1 MQRLHSLLMDRRTW
15 TVLGFLA
22 LIAFLFVGV
31 NELSMAL
38 TWAGAIL
45 LAVLVVWAAA
55 WVMRRRRAVRQAG
68 RIEGAIASGAA
79 LSPGDAGNEA
89 RRAQV
94 EALRQRLQV
103 AIATLKSSRL
113 GESSGA
119 AALYELPW
127 YMVIGNPAA
136 GKSSAIARSGLR
148 FPLAESGSAAAHGIG
163 GTRNCDWFFTTEGIL
178 LDTAGRYAVH
188 EEDRT
193 EWLAFLGLLKRHRPL
208 APINGIIVT
217 VSLAELAG
225 QRPEFA
231 IDLARQLRQRVQEL
245 TEHLEVFAPV
255 YLMFTKADLIA
266 GFAEY
271 FEDRDPAE
279 RERVWGATLRY
290 EPDGR
295 LDAAQAFDREFDLLH
310 EGLKASAVARMT
322 LHRGQAMQPG
332 VLSFPLEFQALK
344 TSLRTFVA
352 TLFERNPYQF
362 QPVFRGF
369 YFTSSVQQGQSSS
382 RCDERVA
389 RRFALGQGPRRDVAE
404 VHSSSGFFLKD
415 LFSKVIFA
423 DRQLVQ
429 QYTSRHKVRL
439 RLATFAGCVA
449 LLGLLLAGWT
459 WSYVGNRQLVL
470 NTQADIDQAV
480 KLQVSRIDLQSRLQ
494 ALELLQDRLAQLK
507 SYREDRPWSMRLGL
521 YQGDLIEDRLKQL
534 YFDGVRDVM
543 LRPVAAAIE
552 LHLAEVNAHA
562 SRLKPLERT
571 DGLQA
576 AAASQ
581 PAQPVPVAAA
591 VPRGISHYSAAQ
603 TDDVSDAYN
612 ALKTYVMLA
621 DRKRAEPAHLS
632 DQVTRFWRGWL
643 EVNRGTMPRDQ
654 MVRSA
659 ERLIAFTITQVG
671 DQRFPEVA
679 NDLAL
684 LDQTRE
690 NLRRVIKGMP
700 ARERVY
706 AEIRAR
712 ASTRFPPVSVAAMVR
727 EQDRAAIA
735 GSHAISGAFSR
746 AAWEGYVHDA
756 IRHAANNELQTD
768 DWVLK
773 TSARDDLTLEGS
785 PEQIEKALVAQYK
798 REYVHEWQRFV
809 QGITIPAFGSFD
821 QAVAQMNRLGDTQ
834 ESPIALVLRRLHDE
848 TSWDNPGPVDEG
860 ISRYGRGVVE
870 WFKQAVLR
878 QAPAPV
884 NVNVSLP
891 AGAGEVPLGPI
902 GREFQG
908 LTRLM
913 VGRDASPSLLD
924 AYLASLSKVRTRLN
938 QMKNHGDIGHLSRQL
953 MQQTLEG
960 AGSELA
966 DAQRLVDEQML
977 SGLGD
982 ALKSTLRPL
991 LVRPLIQSFAVLV
1004 PATERELNRV
1014 WQAQVVDPFEATLTP
1029 KYPFSSQAR
1038 IEATPAEIAKVF
1050 GAQGAIA
1057 KYSEQTLG
1065 PLVVRRGDTVTPRT
1079 WADIGVR
1086 LTPEFSVNF
1095 AAWVSQSGE
1104 PGEAGGSVPQ
1114 SVFQILPQPAP
1125 GLTEYTLEIDGQ
1137 VLRYRNGAA
1146 TWTNFVW
1153 PGPQG
1158 VPGARVAGVGF
1169 DGKAVE
1175 YFNEPGHFGFEKM
1188 LGAAQR
1194 RKLDGSAFELRWPH
1208 PSGTAVSVHLR
1219 IVSNAGSGAAA
1230 GRQAGLRGLRL
1241 PRAIAGVEATAP
1253 AVAGVQAPAHDSVQG
1268 SIQ

>member
-1 MQRLHSLLMDRRTW
+1 MQRLRYWLLDRRTW
-15 TVLGFLA
+15 TLLGFLA
-22 LIAFLFVGV
+22 LVMFLFVGV
-31 NELSMAL
+31 DQLLIAAG
-38 TWAGAIL
+38 WAVAIL
-45 LAVLVVWAAA
+45 VVVLGVWLATWIVRRVRAQRQSAQLEGTIASQAAGSPQA
-55 WVMRRRRAVRQAG
+55 AGDDARQAQVQ
-68 RIEGAIASGAA
+68 A
-79 LSPGDAGNEA
+79 LQK
-89 RRAQV
+89 R
-94 EALRQRLQV
+94 LRD
-103 AIATLKSSRL
+103 AIATLKSSQL

-148 FPLAESGSAAAHGIG
+148 FPLADGGAVAAQGIA

-188 EEDRT
+188 EEDRK
-193 EWLAFLGLLKRHRPL
+193 EWLDFLGLLKRHRPL

-217 VSLAELAG
+217 VSVAELMG

-245 TEHLEVFAPV
+245 TERLEVFAPV

-266 GFAEY
+266 GFVEY

-279 RERVWGATLRY
+279 RERIWGATLSY
-290 EPDGR
+290 DAQGK
-295 LDAAQAFDREFDLLH
+295 LDAMEAFDREFDLLH
-310 EGLKASAVARMT
+310 EGLKASAIARMT

-344 TSLRTFVA
+344 TPLRTFVA

-369 YFTSSVQQGQSSS
+369 YFTSSVQQGQASS
-382 RCDERVA
+382 RSDERVA
-389 RRFALGQGPRRDVAE
+389 RRFALSQGGRRDLAE
-404 VHSSSGFFLKD
+404 VHSSSGFFLKE

-423 DRQLVQ
+423 DRQLVR
-429 QYTSRHKVRL
+429 QYSSRAKIRL
-439 RLATFAGCVA
+439 RMATFAACVA
-449 LLGLLLAGWT
+449 LLGLMLGGWT
-459 WSYVGNRQLVL
+459 WSYLGNRQLVI

-480 KLQVSRIDLQSRLQ
+480 KLQSSRIDLQSRLE
-494 ALELLQDRLAQLK
+494 ALSLLQDRLAQLQA
-507 SYREDRPWSMRLGL
+507 YREDRPWAIRLGL
-521 YQGDLIEDRLKQL
+521 YQGDLIEDKLKQL
-534 YFDGVRDVM
+534 YFDGVREVM
-543 LRPVAAAIE
+543 LRPVASAIE
-552 LHLAEVNAHA
+552 AHLGQVNVHA
-562 SRLKPLERT
+562 ARLKPLERT
-571 DGLQA
+571 EGLLSA
-576 AAASQ
+576 
-581 PAQPVPVAAA
+581 PGA
-591 VPRGISHYSAAQ
+591 VSPTATGEPRAISHYSAAQ
-603 TDDVSDAYN
+603 TDDVTDAYN

-621 DRKRAEPAHLS
+621 DRSRADPAHLS
-632 DQVTRFWRGWL
+632 DQITRFWRGWL
-643 EVNRGTMPRDQ
+643 EVNRGTMPRDELL
-654 MVRSA
+654 RSA
-659 ERLIAFTITQVG
+659 ERLIAFTIAQAR
-671 DQRFPEVA
+671 DERFPEVA

-690 NLRRVIKGMP
+690 NLRRVITGMP

-746 AAWEGYVHDA
+746 AAWEGYVQDA

-768 DWVLK
+768 DWVLR

-785 PEQIEKALVAQYK
+785 PEQIEKALVEQYK
-798 REYVHEWQRFV
+798 REYVREWQRFV
-809 QGITIPAFGSFD
+809 QGITIPDFADFD
-821 QAVAQMNRLGDTQ
+821 AAVTQMNRLGDTQ
-834 ESPIALVLRRLHDE
+834 DSPIALVLRRLHDE
-848 TSWDNPGPVDEG
+848 TSWDNPGPVNEG
-860 ISRYGRGVVE
+860 ISRYTRGAVE

-878 QAPAPV
+878 QAPAPINV
-884 NVNVSLP
+884 NVNAP
-891 AGAGEVPLGPI
+891 AGLGEIPLGPI

-908 LTRLM
+908 LTRIM
-913 VGRDASPSLLD
+913 ISRDGSASLID

-938 QMKNHGDIGHLSRQL
+938 QMKNQGDTGHLSRQL

-960 AGSELA
+960 SGSELA

-982 ALKSTLRPL
+982 SLKSTLRPL

-1004 PATERELNRV
+1004 PSTERELNRV
-1014 WQAQVVDPFEATLTP
+1014 WQAQVVDPFDSTLMP
-1029 KYPFSSQAR
+1029 KYPFSGQAR

-1065 PLVVRRGDTVTPRT
+1065 PLVVRRGDTITPRT

-1086 LTPEFSVNF
+1086 LTPEFSANF
-1095 AAWVSQSGE
+1095 AAWVAQAGE
-1104 PGEAGGSVPQ
+1104 GGDGAGAAGVPQ

-1125 GLTEYTLEIDGQ
+1125 GLTEYTIEIDGQ
-1137 VLRYRNGAA
+1137 VLRYRNGASS
-1146 TWTNFVW
+1146 WTNFVW

-1158 VPGARVAGVGF
+1158 VPGARVSGLAF
-1169 DGKAVE
+1169 DGKAIE
-1175 YFNEPGHFGFEKM
+1175 YFNEPGHFGFEK
-1188 LGAAQR
+1188 LLSSAQR
-1194 RKLDGSAFELRWPH
+1194 RKLDGGVFELRWPH
-1208 PSGTAVSVHLR
+1208 GSGTSVSVHLR

-1241 PRAIAGVEATAP
+1241 PRAIAGLAPSEPAMAGLQPTAVERAQGATP
-1253 AVAGVQAPAHDSVQG
+1253 
-1268 SIQ
+1268 